1 MPNPIRIP
9 LGEFE
14 GFEGEWVEIHPR
26 RAFGTRNAVSDSLG
40 QGMAANNRTRMSL
53 YVASWSLPGSPTNET
68 VIDELDEEIAVFILD
83 QAEEHY
89 GRSRRTPAERK
100 SDEGAASEGVGAAG
114 NLADDGQPRRIT
126 AA

>member
-26 RAFGTRNAVSDSLG
+26 RSFGMRNAVADSMAN
-40 QGMAANNRTRMSL
+40 GMAAYNRTRMSL
-53 YVASWSLPGSPTNET
+53 YVTGWSLPGSPTNET
-68 VIDELDEEIAVFILD
+68 VIDELDEEIAVFILE
-83 QAEEHY
+83 QAEEYY

-100 SDEGAASEGVGAAG
+100 SDEGATGEGVGAAG
-114 NLADDGQPRRIT
+114 VLADDGQRRRI
-126 AA
+126 AAA